1 MFTLVGMLGFPHVHV
16 GGKYRCQRE
25 SIPPY
30 LLVLSD
36 SIENVTQIR
45 WEGEGL

>member
-1 MFTLVGMLGFPHVHV
+1 MFTLVGMLGFPHVRV